1 MYPTYRYLNPSTFR
15 LSADDIRNIQS
26 LYGKLNLICHSMPHT
41 HEKSHVY
48 IWETL
53 LSHFEAYVHARC
65 ELGVTE
71 PSSFSLTFKV
81 IFNSGTTA

>member
-1 MYPTYRYLNPSTFR
+1 
-15 LSADDIRNIQS
+15 
-26 LYGKLNLICHSMPHT
+26 MPHT

-81 IFNSGTTA
+81 IFNSGTTAWLRGRGHAEKENLNIPFCDFATEYDNVLQERFS